1 MNDDVRAFLDEK
13 PYTAYLSTIDL
24 KGFPHTVPVWFA
36 VDGDDLIS
44 SMTTNRTRLKF
55 IQANPRASMT
65 IGGNHDDRAGYLFQG
80 NLTIDD
86 DPDFVLLH
94 KVIGRYMNEDGITKF
109 MERVK
114 SEQRIILRLSPTK
127 IIEV

>member
-1 MNDDVRAFLDEK
+1 MNDEVRAFLDEK
-13 PYTAYLSTIDL
+13 PFTAYLSTIDL

-44 SMTTNRTRLKF
+44 SMTTNRTRVKHV
-55 IQANPRASMT
+55 QANPKAAMT
-65 IGGNHDDRAGYLFQG
+65 IGGSNDDRAGYLFQG
-80 NLTIDD
+80 SITIDD
-86 DPDFVLLH
+86 DPDYVLLK
-94 KVIGRYMNEDGITKF
+94 KVIGRYMTEDGIAQF

-114 SEQRIILRLSPTK
+114 SEHRIILRLSPTK